1 MIALDL
7 ARQIGLRSTSH
18 ESSDCSADGF
28 RRRWSLLEMEASGTF
43 CYTHSSQVYINPCSF
58 PSIDT
63 SLPTKLTRE
72 IFHAGWIWSAL
83 PIALE
88 PRGLGNKRGWEL
100 PSARQIGP
108 ELIFQFI
115 LIVVWWVFAE
125 GRKLAQLFEP
135 AEFWRV
141 LPIAPPP
148 SVWATKRWLH
158 LNQHGWK
165 VYNYPSKAS
174 DYRRGRWSWWAEFQ
188 KFEHF
193 CLWLHHQQPERQMEV
208 ASGINVLEKSRN
220 TLPMSSDY
228 TWW

>member
-1 MIALDL
+1 MVFEGGEVDTWNFSRWLNLECFAYSS
-7 ARQIGLRSTSH
+7 RTRRSGQQTWMRAAF
-18 ESSDCSADGF
+18 SASN
-28 RRRWSLLEMEASGTF
+28 WSR
-43 CYTHSSQVYINPCSF
+43 TH
-58 PSIDT
+58 
-63 SLPTKLTRE
+63 
-72 IFHAGWIWSAL
+72 L
-83 PIALE
+83 PIYSNCSLMA
-88 PRGLGNKRGWEL
+88 
-100 PSARQIGP
+100 
-108 ELIFQFI
+108 
-115 LIVVWWVFAE
+115 FAE
-125 GRKLAQLFEP
+125 GRKLAELFEP

-141 LPIAPPP
+141 LSIAPPP

-228 TWW
+228 IWW